1 MRHKNPNTIWAK
13 KWYWHQSRQKLVIT
27 SGLVDYFSSLQNVI
41 NVIGKCDK
49 YFTTKC
55 DRYFIA
61 NLVMLQIQY
70 WLQNETI
77 LLQNATHITRL
88 DSKNKHASCK
98 VGQKS
103 SYRKNLFSQIDLS
116 EIFYVDWFSIE
127 SI

>member
-77 LLQNATHITRL
+77 LLQNETYITRL

>member
-1 MRHKNPNTIWAK
+1 MRHKNPNTIWAEK
-13 KWYWHQSRQKLVIT
+13 RYCHQSRQKLVIT
-27 SGLVDYFSSLQNVI
+27 SGLVDYFSLLQNVI

-77 LLQNATHITRL
+77 LLQNATYITRL